1 MRKPAQVAL
10 CLVLA
15 ASGQESA
22 AGPLDDHAVSVTVSP
37 FHAPLP
43 ALELTGELR
52 VSSHFSGS
60 LIAGIGRFLD
70 ARGHPHDS
78 RELGAQVIYYRAPTF
93 RELHVGVEATYVK
106 SSDTASST
114 TFTGTA
120 LAVGGFVGWKYIH
133 RWGVTLLAQGGV
145 AMGFVETFSRET
157 DRRLLP
163 IVNINAGWSF

>member
-1 MRKPAQVAL
+1 MRKSAQVTL

-15 ASGQESA
+15 GHEAS
-22 AGPLDDHAVSVTVSP
+22 AGPLDDRVVSLTLSP

-43 ALELTGELR
+43 ALELTAEGR
-52 VSSHFSGS
+52 ISRHVSGA

-78 RELGAQVIYYRAPTF
+78 RELGAQVTYYRAPTF
-93 RELHVGVEATYVK
+93 RELHVGIESTYVK

-120 LAVGGFVGWKYIH
+120 FAVGAFVGWKYIH
-133 RWGVTLLAQGGV
+133 RWGVTLIAQGGL
-145 AMGFVETFSRET
+145 AMGWVEEHSLET
-157 DRRLLP
+157 GTRVLP
-163 IVNINAGWSF
+163 IINLQAGWSF